1 MQRGSYESREDKTL
15 KGDEGRRMEGGW
27 RSNCMSRRR
36 RNKGRG
42 RLTGGFIRRRRDF
55 SEDYDICCE
64 QRVSGL
70 WLLIS

>member
-1 MQRGSYESREDKTL
+1 
-15 KGDEGRRMEGGW
+15 
-27 RSNCMSRRR
+27 MSRRR

-42 RLTGGFIRRRRDF
+42 KVDGRIHSTQEGF

-64 QRVSGL
+64 HSSSGL